1 MDLLE
6 TMEFCTRL
14 IKDAPSTIHTLV
26 ACERDG
32 GGVGIE
38 TQRNDLEA
46 AAEEAKE
53 AEEVDP
59 VEDNLNSKSEA
70 LDGQDELAVP
80 EDVEGVRNADGT

>member
-1 MDLLE
+1 MNAYTQFLRKGPVPLRKRKR
-6 TMEFCTRL
+6 TRE
-14 IKDAPSTIHTLV
+14 
-26 ACERDG
+26 EREED
-32 GGVGIE
+32 
-38 TQRNDLEA
+38 NLEA